1 MAKIL
6 LVDDESASLES
17 TKQMLEESYELL
29 CATSAREALSI
40 CESEKP
46 DLVVS
51 DFMMLDITGFEMLQ
65 ILQDFYMEKFPVLFM
80 TANEA
85 EEADGREFFHSGIV
99 DFIKK
104 PFEKQTILDMINEL
118 FSNAGSVSDGYDDI
132 TVDKLTGFLY
142 ENGISEAFSAACKE
156 KNGTLMIIDL
166 DSFKLIN
173 ELYGYEAGDR
183 VLKAFSDIL
192 RNNLKDDDLFGRVG
206 GDEFTVFTTDIINE
220 GELADFTNR
229 VNKQL
234 TAQAKDYLGGDRSIP
249 LGASIGA
256 VFVPKSG
263 TNYEALSVLAE
274 KSLEMVKL
282 NGKHGYVVHHEI
294 GKINISED
302 DPEEDMRKI
311 SRILEEH
318 NDSDTALWLN
328 QDDFGSVYR
337 FLSRFL
343 ARYEDNNTYGKAYK
357 VLFTIIPND
366 ENMDGERFEEIV
378 RRFGDTAVKQLRR
391 SDLMMQSKNNQFL
404 LLLPVLDEKYVNVV
418 IQRIKLR
425 FFRSGLMSEVS
436 LLHTEELADFSN
448 HH

>member
-6 LVDDESASLES
+6 LVDDERTSLDS
-17 TKQMLEESYELL
+17 IKSMLAGSYELL

-40 CESEKP
+40 CETIKP

-51 DFMMLDITGFEMLQ
+51 DFMMIDITGFEMLQ
-65 ILQDFYMEKFPVLFM
+65 ILSDYYMETFPVLYM
-80 TANEA
+80 ASNEEEEA
-85 EEADGREFFHSGIV
+85 EGRENFHSDLV
-99 DFIKK
+99 DFITKPVERIVLLAMIRDLLANKK
-104 PFEKQTILDMINEL
+104 DATEEE
-118 FSNAGSVSDGYDDI
+118 V

-142 ENGISEAFSAACKE
+142 ENGISENFPKACAE
-156 KNGTLMIIDL
+156 KKGTLMLVDL

-173 ELYGYEAGDR
+173 EFYGYETGDK
-183 VLKAFSDIL
+183 VLKSFAEII
-192 RNNLKDDDLFGRVG
+192 RYNLKDDDLFGRIG
-206 GDEFTVFTTDIINE
+206 GDEFIIFTTDIITE
-220 GELADFTNR
+220 GELADFTRR
-229 VNKQL
+229 VNQQL
-234 TAQAKDYLGGDRSIP
+234 LASANEILGGEKMIP

-263 TNYEALSVLAE
+263 TDFDKLNILAE
-274 KSLEMVKL
+274 KSLGMVKL
-282 NGKHGYVVHHEI
+282 NGKHGYVVHHEV
-294 GKINISED
+294 GKIDISED
-302 DPEEDMRKI
+302 DPEEDMKRLSK
-311 SRILEEH
+311 ILEEN
-318 NDSDTALWLN
+318 NDTDTALWLN

-343 ARYEDNNTYGKAYK
+343 ARYQDESAYGKAYK

-366 ENMDGERFEEIV
+366 ENMDGEHFDEIV
-378 RRFGDTAVKQLRR
+378 RRFGDTAVKQLRK

-436 LLHTEELADFSN
+436 LLHTEELADFSG
-448 HH
+448 HR

>member
-1 MAKIL
+1 MKRFCFTELFWGFGYRRGIMAKIL
-6 LVDDESASLES
+6 LVDDESAALES
-17 TKQMLEESYELL
+17 TKQMLEGSYELL

-80 TANEA
+80 TTDEA
-85 EEADGREFFHSGIV
+85 EEADGREFFHSEIV

-104 PFEKQTILDMINEL
+104 PFDKQTILDMIRDL
-118 FSNAGSVSDGYDDI
+118 FANAGEASEGFDNI

-142 ENGISEAFSAACKE
+142 E
-156 KNGTLMIIDL
+156 
-166 DSFKLIN
+166 
-173 ELYGYEAGDR
+173 AGDK

-234 TAQAKDYLGGDRSIP
+234 TVQAKDYLGGDRSIP

-263 TNYEALSVLAE
+263 TNYEALSLLAE

-282 NGKHGYVVHHEI
+282 NGKHGYVVHHEV
-294 GKINISED
+294 GKISISED

-343 ARYEDNNTYGKAYK
+343 ARYDDNSAYGKAYK
-357 VLFTIIPND
+357 VLFTIVPND
-366 ENMDGERFEEIV
+366 ENMDGDRFEEIV
-378 RRFGDTAVKQLRR
+378 RRFGDTAVKQLRK

-436 LLHTEELADFSN
+436 LLHTEELADFSG
-448 HH
+448 HR

>member
-6 LVDDESASLES
+6 LVDDEFEVLER
-17 TKQMLEESYELL
+17 TRQMLEGTYELL
-29 CATSAREALSI
+29 CATSARDALSL
-40 CESEKP
+40 CEKEKP
-46 DLVVS
+46 DLVLT

-65 ILQDFYMEKFPVLFM
+65 MLQDYYLENFPAIFM
-80 TANEA
+80 TENET
-85 EEADGREFFHSGIV
+85 EEADGREFFHSSIV
-99 DFIKK
+99 DFITK
-104 PFEKQTILDMINEL
+104 PVEKDTLLYMIEDILAHRD
-118 FSNAGSVSDGYDDI
+118 SVEVDEI
-132 TVDKLTGFLY
+132 TVDRLTGFLY
-142 ENGISEAFSAACKE
+142 EHGITEKFPAACRE
-156 KNGTLMIIDL
+156 RQGTLMIVDL

-173 ELYGYEAGDR
+173 DLYGYETGDT
-183 VLKAFSDIL
+183 LLGNFADIL
-192 RNNLKDDDLFGRVG
+192 KNNLKDDDLFGRVG
-206 GDEFTVFTTDIINE
+206 GDEFVIFTTDIINE
-220 GELADFTNR
+220 GELADFTRR
-229 VNKQL
+229 VNQQL
-234 TAQAKDYLGGDRSIP
+234 ERRAHELLSGEKMIP
-249 LGASIGA
+249 IGASVGA

-263 TNYEALSVLAE
+263 TNYDELYILAE
-274 KSLEMVKL
+274 KSLEMVKQ

-294 GKINISED
+294 GKIDFSEL
-302 DPEEDMRKI
+302 DPEEDMRRL
-311 SRILEEH
+311 SVILEEN

-343 ARYEDNNTYGKAYK
+343 ARYQDETSYGKAYK

-378 RRFGDTAVKQLRR
+378 RRFGDTAVKQLRK

-436 LLHTEELADFSN
+436 ILHTEELADFSR
-448 HH
+448 HR